1 MAKLLEITGKAIS
14 GEWGQ
19 DDDTGTGIPV
29 LRTTNFTNEGFV
41 NYKNVVTRSISKKNI
56 AEKYLRHGDVIIE
69 KSGGS
74 DKQPVG
80 RVIFFEGE
88 ENKYLFNNFTGLLRV
103 QNPEEWLPKYVFY
116 ALYAYY
122 RNGGTRAF
130 ENRTTGLHNLQVD
143 NYVKSVDIP
152 KLSYRK
158 QQHICETL
166 DHVRDAVAYRE
177 RQLTKLDEL
186 IKARFVEMFG
196 DLVENPKQFPCVL
209 LGSIMTVMPQ
219 NGLYKPQSAYVQDKF
234 GTPILR
240 IDGFYNGK
248 VTDFNN
254 LKRLCCTDFEKERYL
269 LVENDIVI
277 NRVNSIEYLG
287 KCARISGLQE
297 DTVFESNMMRFHL
310 DDSKVNSTYITTVL
324 CSQYIYRQI
333 LTRAKKAVNQA
344 SINQGDVQ
352 SLNVVV
358 PPLSLQN
365 QFADFVAEVD
375 KSKLLVGSAAAHK
388 PFDIGFFSQKHCATP
403 CKRGIISSKHMIFH

>member
-1 MAKLLEITGKAIS
+1 MEYALSELFTLQMGKTPSRDNSSYWKKSENNWISIADLTNSGKYISNTKETLSDSAVAESGIKKIPANTVIMSFKLSLGKVAITEKEMYSNEAIMAFIDKGVEKISPEYLYYLLRAKDWSKGTNKAVMGATLNKATLSTIKIQLHEYDNQLEI
-14 GEWGQ
+14 
-19 DDDTGTGIPV
+19 
-29 LRTTNFTNEGFV
+29 V
-41 NYKNVVTRSISKKNI
+41 NMLNRVSSSI
-56 AEKYLRHGDVIIE
+56 D
-69 KSGGS
+69 
-74 DKQPVG
+74 
-80 RVIFFEGE
+80 F
-88 ENKYLFNNFTGLLRV
+88 
-103 QNPEEWLPKYVFY
+103 
-116 ALYAYY
+116 
-122 RNGGTRAF
+122 
-130 ENRTTGLHNLQVD
+130 
-143 NYVKSVDIP
+143 
-152 KLSYRK
+152 RK
-158 QQHICETL
+158 Q
-166 DHVRDAVAYRE
+166 
-177 RQLTKLDEL
+177 QLTKLDEL

-375 KSKLLVGSAAAHK
+375 KSKLFAELFAQSTCILAENH
-388 PFDIGFFSQKHCATP
+388 
-403 CKRGIISSKHMIFH
+403 SK

>member
-1 MAKLLEITGKAIS
+1 METKKFIDILEIYNGKNQKS
-14 GEWGQ
+14 VENPDG
-19 DDDTGTGIPV
+19 
-29 LRTTNFTNEGFV
+29 
-41 NYKNVVTRSISKKNI
+41 
-56 AEKYLRHGDVIIE
+56 KYPIYG
-69 KSGGS
+69 SGG
-74 DKQPVG
+74 VMG
-80 RVIFFEGE
+80 RADEYICPAETVVIGRKGSINNPIFVTEPFWNVDTAFGLVARKEVLLP
-88 ENKYLFNNFTGLLRV
+88 KYLFYFCRYFDFEKLNTTVTIPSLTKANLLKIEIPIPSIIEQKSIV
-103 QNPEEWLPKYVFY
+103 TKL
-116 ALYAYY
+116 
-122 RNGGTRAF
+122 
-130 ENRTTGLHNLQVD
+130 NLLTD
-143 NYVKSVDIP
+143 MI
-152 KLSYRK
+152 
-158 QQHICETL
+158 QQRQE
-166 DHVRDAVAYRE
+166 
-177 RQLTKLDEL
+177 QLTKLDEL

-365 QFADFVAEVD
+365 QFADFAAEVD
-375 KSKLLVGSAAAHK
+375 KSKLFAELFAQSTCILAENH
-388 PFDIGFFSQKHCATP
+388 
-403 CKRGIISSKHMIFH
+403 SK

>member
-158 QQHICETL
+158 QQHICKTL
-166 DHVRDAVAYRE
+166 DHVRDAVSYRE
-177 RQLTKLDEL
+177 QQLTKLDEL
-186 IKARFVEMFG
+186 VKARFVEMFG
-196 DLVENPKQFPCVL
+196 DPYTNSKDYPLKKGESFFKL
-209 LGSIMTVMPQ
+209 S
-219 NGLYKPQSAYVQDKF
+219 
-234 GTPILR
+234 
-240 IDGFYNGK
+240 NGK
-248 VTDFNN
+248 AVPESKRLNGGIPAYGGNGISWYTDESLFDADTIVVGRVGFQSGNVHLVKGPLWVTDNAMYMSSCDFSQYN
-254 LKRLCCTDFEKERYL
+254 LTFLIELMAHVDFTKFQDAGDL
-269 LVENDIVI
+269 KKITQKPFMQF
-277 NRVNSIEYLG
+277 EYL
-287 KCARISGLQE
+287 C
-297 DTVFESNMMRFHL
+297 
-310 DDSKVNSTYITTVL
+310 
-324 CSQYIYRQI
+324 
-333 LTRAKKAVNQA
+333 
-344 SINQGDVQ
+344 
-352 SLNVVV
+352 

-375 KSKLLVGSAAAHK
+375 KSKLFAELFAQNTCILAEN
-388 PFDIGFFSQKHCATP
+388 
-403 CKRGIISSKHMIFH
+403 RSK